1 MTLNTL
7 INRLKSLGAKDSHV
21 ALIMRAACGIV
32 PWPDVDDER
41 LPKAVRGV
49 LVETKRAFDSAVQPA
64 VVERDEVTRSVK
76 FVFAL
81 QDGHTIE
88 TVLLPRD
95 GVCVSSQVGCAVGC
109 VFCMTGRSGLI
120 RQLTDLEIVSQVLEA
135 KKLRPETKKV
145 VFMGMGEP
153 SHNLANVM
161 SAIDFLG
168 TYSAIGHK
176 NLVLSTVGDKR
187 VFEAL
192 ETSRVKPA
200 LAISLHSTIEE
211 KRRQLLPKAGKIA
224 IEELVEK
231 AEINARATGYPTQY
245 QWTLIDGVN
254 DGEDELANLVT
265 LLKGHYAMV
274 NFIGVNAVDNSPY
287 RRPSEDKIKACVT
300 ALRKEGIAREIV
312 NRIQNIRKNIGLEIT
327 DKIQVVI
334 SPNPKTDDAV
344 AEYSDYIAHQVLAES
359 IRIAEIPENERTDL
373 NMEEFDNLC
382 ASIKRAET
390 K

>member
-81 QDGHTIE
+81 KDGHTIE

-211 KRRQLLPKAGKIA
+211 KRRQLLPKAGKIT

-231 AEINARATGYPTQY
+231 AEIYARATGYPTQY

-254 DGEDELANLVT
+254 DGEDELANLVA

-287 RRPSEDKIKACVT
+287 RRPSEDRIKACVT
-300 ALRKEGIAREIV
+300 ALRKEGIVCTLRDSAAQ
-312 NRIQNIRKNIGLEIT
+312 RIEGGCGQLRSRTLKIRG
-327 DKIQVVI
+327 
-334 SPNPKTDDAV
+334 
-344 AEYSDYIAHQVLAES
+344 
-359 IRIAEIPENERTDL
+359 DL
-373 NMEEFDNLC
+373 KGAACEEK
-382 ASIKRAET
+382 AIKSEVT
-390 K
+390 P

>member
-1 MTLNTL
+1 MTLKS
-7 INRLKSLGAKDSHV
+7 IIDRLKSLGAKDSHI

-32 PWPDVDDER
+32 PWPRVDDER
-41 LPKAVRGV
+41 LPKAVRGI
-49 LVETKRAFDSAVQPA
+49 LVQTKEAFDSAVQPA
-64 VVERDEVTRSVK
+64 VIERDEGTRSVK

-81 QDGHTIE
+81 HDGHTIE

-120 RQLTDLEIVSQVLEA
+120 RQLTDLEIISQVLEA

-153 SHNLANVM
+153 SHNLVNVM

-192 ETSRVKPA
+192 NDSRVKPA

-211 KRRQLLPKAGKIA
+211 KRRQLLPQAGKIA
-224 IEELVEK
+224 IEELVQK
-231 AEINARATGYPTQY
+231 AEHYARATGYPTQY
-245 QWTLIDGVN
+245 QWTLIEGVN
-254 DGEDELANLVT
+254 DGEDELTNLVG

-274 NFIGVNAVDNSPY
+274 NFIGVNAVDKSPY
-287 RRPSEDKIKACVT
+287 CRPSEERIKACVAT
-300 ALRKEGIAREIV
+300 LRREGIVCTLRDSAAQKIEGGCGQLR
-312 NRIQNIRKNIGLEIT
+312 NRTLKVRGDLKGAICP
-327 DKIQVVI
+327 DKAID
-334 SPNPKTDDAV
+334 SEKT
-344 AEYSDYIAHQVLAES
+344 
-359 IRIAEIPENERTDL
+359 P
-373 NMEEFDNLC
+373 
-382 ASIKRAET
+382 
-390 K
+390 

>member
-1 MTLNTL
+1 MTLNS
-7 INRLKSLGAKDSHV
+7 IIEQLKSLGAKDTHI

-32 PWPDVDDER
+32 PWPSVDDER
-41 LPKAVRGV
+41 FPKAVRGA
-49 LVETKRAFDSAVQPA
+49 LVSIKQTFDSTLQPA
-64 VVERDEVTRSVK
+64 VVERDESSHSVK

-81 QDGHTIE
+81 HDGHSIE

-135 KKLRPETKKV
+135 KKLRSETKKV

-161 SAIDFLG
+161 SAIEFLG

-187 VFEAL
+187 VFDAL
-192 ETSRVKPA
+192 NASRVKPA
-200 LAISLHSTIEE
+200 LAISLHSTIED

-231 AEINARATGYPTQY
+231 AEIYARATGYPTQY
-245 QWTLIDGVN
+245 QWTLIENVN
-254 DGEDELANLVT
+254 DGEDELANLVE

-274 NFIGVNAVDNSPY
+274 NFIGVNAVDKSPY
-287 RRPSEDKIKACVT
+287 RRPSEERMKACVA
-300 ALRKEGIAREIV
+300 ALRREGIVCTLRDSAAQKIEGGCGQLR
-312 NRIQNIRKNIGLEIT
+312 NRTLKVRGDLKGAICP
-327 DKIQVVI
+327 DKAID
-334 SPNPKTDDAV
+334 SEV
-344 AEYSDYIAHQVLAES
+344 A
-359 IRIAEIPENERTDL
+359 P
-373 NMEEFDNLC
+373 
-382 ASIKRAET
+382 
-390 K
+390 